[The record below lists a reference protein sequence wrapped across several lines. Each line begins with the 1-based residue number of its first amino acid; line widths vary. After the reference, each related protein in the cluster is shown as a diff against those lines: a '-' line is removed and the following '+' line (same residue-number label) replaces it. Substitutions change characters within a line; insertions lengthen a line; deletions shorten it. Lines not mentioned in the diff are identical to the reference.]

1 MLGHKLWQRWRDRGD
16 VWVTAKRTPAQHP
29 LFDHDRVIRGVDVL
43 VPDSV
48 IQAVRRAQPEVVID
62 CVGVVK
68 QADAAKDPITTIGIN
83 ALFPHRLALL
93 SQAVGARLVHISTD
107 CVFSGREGP
116 YTETSTPDALDLYGR
131 SKLLGELDQPGCLT
145 IRTSMIG
152 RELGRRTHGLVE
164 WFLAQRGRSVR
175 GFRHAL
181 FSGFTTEALAD
192 IIDCLVERHPR
203 LNGVY
208 HVAAEPISKLDLL
221 VMLQAALAIDVR
233 VEAADE
239 PRIDRRLDS
248 GKFRNA
254 TGIQPPSWPDMVR
267 RLAADPTP
275 YDAWRGTYDF

>member
-1 MLGHKLWQRWRDRGD
+1 MLGHKVWQRWRDRAD
-16 VWVTAKRTPAQHP
+16 VWVTAKRTPSQHL

-43 VPDSV
+43 VVDSV
-48 IQAVRRAQPEVVID
+48 IEAVRRVQPEVVID

-68 QADAAKDPITTIGIN
+68 QADAAKDPIATIGIN

-93 SQAVGARLVHISTD
+93 CQAVGARLVHISTD
-107 CVFSGREGP
+107 CVFSGRGGA

-152 RELGRRTHGLVE
+152 RELGHRTHGLVE
-164 WFLAQRGRSVR
+164 WFLAQRGKSVP

-181 FSGFTTEALAD
+181 FSGFTTEVLAE
-192 IIDCLVERHPR
+192 IIECIVERQPR
-203 LNGVY
+203 LEGVY

-221 VMLQAALAIDVR
+221 VMLQAAFAIDVT
-233 VEAADE
+233 VQPVDE
-239 PRIDRRLDS
+239 PRIDRRLD
-248 GKFRNA
+248 GRKFRDA
-254 TGIQPPSWPDMVR
+254 TGFQPPSWQDMVR